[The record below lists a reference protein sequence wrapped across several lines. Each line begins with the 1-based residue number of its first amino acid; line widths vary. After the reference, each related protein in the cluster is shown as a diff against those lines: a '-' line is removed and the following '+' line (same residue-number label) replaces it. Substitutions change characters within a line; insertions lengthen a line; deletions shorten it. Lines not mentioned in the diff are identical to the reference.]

1 MLAEVPNIEYEYS
14 LYTYLQL
21 SEQCTAKQNITKTFG
36 LKIVGKNIIAFI
48 TKGIVILFKIL
59 VIFYST
65 EKHKSYIKTKNVHI
79 Y

>member
-36 LKIVGKNIIAFI
+36 LKIFGKNIIAFI
-48 TKGIVILFKIL
+48 TKGIVILIKIFFKKNL
-59 VIFYST
+59 VMIVTFG
-65 EKHKSYIKTKNVHI
+65 
-79 Y
+79 